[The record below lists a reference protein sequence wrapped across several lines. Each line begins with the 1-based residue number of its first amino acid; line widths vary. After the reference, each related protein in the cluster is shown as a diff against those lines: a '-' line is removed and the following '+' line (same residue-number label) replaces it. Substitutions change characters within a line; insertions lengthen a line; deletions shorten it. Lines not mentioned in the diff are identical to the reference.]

1 MKLSLLF
8 YRNLRQIKG
17 KFYSWAKFFLSFFL
31 QGKKV
36 CVSLGLRTA
45 IMASMI
51 IPTGK
56 RSLSNEEKGQFGSG
70 PEDKLYEFTLEKVIE
85 ERCDEF
91 DEQLDL
97 QGMEIVHRDYRPIA
111 ASIFNYTVIAKKI

>member
-1 MKLSLLF
+1 MKLLFIF
-8 YRNLRQIKG
+8 YRNLCQIKG
-17 KFYSWAKFFLSFFL
+17 KFYSSAKFFLSFFL

-51 IPTGK
+51 TPSGK
-56 RSLSNEEKGQFGSG
+56 RSLSSEEKGHFGSG
-70 PEDKLYEFTLEKVIE
+70 TSDKLYEFTLEKVIE

-91 DEQLDL
+91 DDQLDL
-97 QGMEIVHRDYRPIA
+97 LGYEILNRDYRPIA
-111 ASIFNYTVIAKKI
+111 ASIFNYKVT